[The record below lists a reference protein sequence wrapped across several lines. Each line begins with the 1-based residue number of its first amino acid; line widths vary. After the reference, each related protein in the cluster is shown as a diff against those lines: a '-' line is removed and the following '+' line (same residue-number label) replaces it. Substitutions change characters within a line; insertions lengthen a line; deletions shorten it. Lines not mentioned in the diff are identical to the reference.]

1 MTQIIK
7 PNIDGVKVVP
17 LKQFLDER
25 GKIMQMLKSTDEHFN
40 NFAEIHFS
48 VAYPGVVKGWHVRP
62 STTSSVAVIYGK
74 VKWVLFDDREK
85 SSTRGEL
92 LELFLGEDNYHLLQ
106 IPPGI
111 TSGYKTIGMEQSI
124 VANCTDEIHLNELKI
139 NIDPFKN
146 DIPYDWNLKHR

>member
-85 SSTRGEL
+85 SLTRGEL
-92 LELFLGEDNYHLLQ
+92 LELFLGEDNLPNLRNAAFKTPSLSRYRVFLY
-106 IPPGI
+106 
-111 TSGYKTIGMEQSI
+111 SG
-124 VANCTDEIHLNELKI
+124 VL
-139 NIDPFKN
+139 
-146 DIPYDWNLKHR
+146 

>member
-48 VAYPGVVKGWHVRP
+48 FAYPGVVKGWHVRP

-74 VKWVLFDDREK
+74 VKWVLFDDREVTNNQFQEVIISK
-85 SSTRGEL
+85 
-92 LELFLGEDNYHLLQ
+92 DNYCRLTVPPMVWVGFKGLSETGSMLLN
-106 IPPGI
+106 IAN
-111 TSGYKTIGMEQSI
+111 IGHDPLEVDRKNI
-124 VANCTDEIHLNELKI
+124 KEIEFN
-139 NIDPFKN
+139 
-146 DIPYDWNLKHR
+146 WNS